1 MIINETYDTIINKLD
16 TYGINQKKKIIIM
29 IH

>member
-16 TYGINQKKKIIIM
+16 TYGINQKKIIIM

>member
-16 TYGINQKKKIIIM
+16 TYGINQKKIIIM
-29 IH
+29 IY